1 MAPDV
6 AVPAKDAERFDTTAL
21 RKRWGRHPV
30 TITRYI
36 NQGFLAEPTYFM
48 GRRMW
53 TVEQVRE
60 AEQKLAAYQVGQ
72 IARLREQGVGLAKQ
86 GREAK
91 AARRAQASKA

>member
-1 MAPDV
+1 MAPEVGITTRDV
-6 AVPAKDAERFDTTAL
+6 EQFDTTRL
-21 RKRWGRHPV
+21 CRRWGRHPV

-72 IARLREQGVGLAKQ
+72 ISRLRVQGVELAAK
-86 GREAK
+86 GRAAK
-91 AARRAQASKA
+91 ASRRAQAAKV